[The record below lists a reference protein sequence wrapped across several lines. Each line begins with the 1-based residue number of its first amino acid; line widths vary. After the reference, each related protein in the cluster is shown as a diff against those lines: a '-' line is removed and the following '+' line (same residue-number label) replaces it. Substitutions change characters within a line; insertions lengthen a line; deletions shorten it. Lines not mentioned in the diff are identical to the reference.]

1 MMKLRPTLLLVLLP
15 ACGPA
20 KAPAPFDTPIAFTHA
35 TVVDVETGRLLPNQ
49 TVVVAGNRIR
59 DVGPAVRVG
68 AGARVVDA
76 RGKYLIPGLWDMH
89 THVYGN
95 GPGALLLYAAN
106 GVTSIRDMGADD
118 FARVRAWR
126 DSIAAG
132 QRLGPRMKIASPVV
146 ESPRWIAAIRRMEER
161 EGLPTEWLN
170 HRFGPSTP
178 AEAIAFVDSVARLGA
193 DHVKVRNYP
202 APEVLRA
209 LMQRARERGL
219 PVVAHTHGGMPPVEA
234 SAAGMASF
242 EHGFFPAIAESRAG
256 RDSVYRRLAVN
267 GTAIVPTLVTWR
279 GRVLSGDSLLVLASA
294 DADPRLRYLPARVSQ
309 RWRDEAKT
317 RKHETALDW
326 RALYRNDVRNLRE
339 LAAAGM
345 VVMVGSDAGAP
356 LVIPGFATHDELA
369 QLVEVGGFTPLQA
382 LQAATLRPARFMG
395 IADSLG
401 TVARGRLADLVLL
414 DANPLDDIRNT
425 KKVRGVVLNGRY
437 LDRSALDAL
446 LAEAERAAR

>member
-1 MMKLRPTLLLVLLP
+1 MMKLRPILLLAFLA

-59 DVGPAVRVG
+59 EVGPAVRIG
-68 AGARVVDA
+68 AGTRVVDA
-76 RGKYLIPGLWDMH
+76 TGKFLIPGLWDMH

-95 GPGALLLYAAN
+95 GPGALLLYPAN

-132 QRLGPRMKIASPVV
+132 QRVGPRMKIASPVV
-146 ESPRWIAAIRRMEER
+146 ENPRWIAAVRGMQER
-161 EGLPTEWLN
+161 EGQNTDWLAF
-170 HRFGPSTP
+170 RFGPSTP

-202 APEVLRA
+202 APDVLRA
-209 LMQRARERGL
+209 LMRRAGERGL
-219 PVVAHTHGGMPPVEA
+219 PVVAHTHGGCRPWRRRWRGWRA
-234 SAAGMASF
+234 SSTASS
-242 EHGFFPAIAESRAG
+242 PRSPSRA
-256 RDSVYRRLAVN
+256 RPRLVYRELILN

-279 GRVLSGDSLLVLASA
+279 GGCFRATRSWCSPAPKTRACATFRRASA
-294 DADPRLRYLPARVSQ
+294 ALARRGEDAQARVGAGLG
-309 RWRDEAKT
+309 RDA
-317 RKHETALDW
+317 
-326 RALYRNDVRNLRE
+326 RNDVRNLRE

-356 LVIPGFATHDELA
+356 LVVPGFATHDELA
-369 QLVEVGGFTPLQA
+369 QLVELGGFTPLQA
-382 LQAATLRPARFMG
+382 LQAATLRPARFTG
-395 IADSLG
+395 TADSLG
-401 TVARGRLADLVLL
+401 TVAGGRLADLVLL
-414 DANPLDDIRNT
+414 DANPLADIRNT
-425 KKVRGVVLNGRY
+425 QKIRGVVLNGRY
-437 LDRSALDAL
+437 LDRRALDAL
-446 LAEAERAAR
+446 LAQARRAAR

>member
-1 MMKLRPTLLLVLLP
+1 MMKLRSILLLAFLA

-59 DVGPAVRVG
+59 EVGPAVRIG
-68 AGARVVDA
+68 AGTRVVDA
-76 RGKYLIPGLWDMH
+76 SGKFLIPGLWDMH

-132 QRLGPRMKIASPVV
+132 QRMGPRMKIASPVV
-146 ESPRWIAAIRRMEER
+146 ESPRWIAAVRGMQER
-161 EGLPTEWLN
+161 EGQNTGWLAF
-170 HRFGPSTP
+170 RFGPSTP

-209 LMQRARERGL
+209 LMQRAGERGL
-219 PVVAHTHGGMPPVEA
+219 PVYAHTHGGMRPADA

-242 EHGFFPAIAESRAG
+242 EHGFFPAITESRAG
-256 RDSVYRRLAVN
+256 RDSVYRELILN
-267 GTAIVPTLVTWR
+267 GTAIAPTLVTWR

-294 DADPRLRYLPARVSQ
+294 DAPRLRYLPARVSQ

-317 RKHETALDW
+317 RKHETAMDW
-326 RALYRNDVRNLRE
+326 GAMYRNDVRNLRE

-356 LVIPGFATHDELA
+356 LVVPGFATHDELA
-369 QLVEVGGFTPLQA
+369 QLVEIGGFTPLQA

-395 IADSLG
+395 RADSLG
-401 TVARGRLADLVLL
+401 IVAGGRLADLVLL
-414 DANPLDDIRNT
+414 DANPLADIRNT
-425 KKVRGVVLNGRY
+425 QKIRGVVLNGRY
-437 LDRSALDAL
+437 LDRAALDAL
-446 LAEAERAAR
+446 LADAERAAK

>member
-1 MMKLRPTLLLVLLP
+1 
-15 ACGPA
+15 
-20 KAPAPFDTPIAFTHA
+20 
-35 TVVDVETGRLLPNQ
+35 
-49 TVVVAGNRIR
+49 
-59 DVGPAVRVG
+59 
-68 AGARVVDA
+68 VVDA
-76 RGKYLIPGLWDMH
+76 SGKYLIPGLWDMH

-132 QRLGPRMKIASPVV
+132 QRIGPRMKIASPVV
-146 ESPRWIAAIRRMEER
+146 ENPRWLAAVRTMQER
-161 EGLPTEWLN
+161 EGQNTDWLAF
-170 HRFGPSTP
+170 RFGPSTP
-178 AEAIAFVDSVARLGA
+178 EQAIAFVDSVARLGA

-209 LMQRARERGL
+209 LMKRARERGL
-219 PVVAHTHGGMPPVEA
+219 PVVAHTHGGMRPAEA

-242 EHGFFPAIAESRAG
+242 EHGFFPGIGESRAG
-256 RDSVYRRLAVN
+256 RDSVYRELILN

-279 GRVLSGDSLLVLASA
+279 GRVVSGDSLLVLARA
-294 DADPRLRYLPARVSQ
+294 DGDPRQRYLPARVSQ

-317 RKHETALDW
+317 RKHETPMDW
-326 RALYRNDVRNLRE
+326 GALYRNDVRNLRE

-356 LVIPGFATHDELA
+356 LVVPGFATHDELER
-369 QLVEVGGFTPLQA
+369 LVDTGGFTALQA

-395 IADSLG
+395 AADSLG
-401 TVARGRLADLVLL
+401 AVAGGRVADLVLL

-425 KKVRGVVLNGRY
+425 QKIRGVVLNGRY
-437 LDRSALDAL
+437 LDRAALDAL
-446 LAEAERAAR
+446 LADAERAAR

>member
-1 MMKLRPTLLLVLLP
+1 MMKRSILLLAFLG

-20 KAPAPFDTPIAFTHA
+20 TAPSPFDTPIAFTHA
-35 TVVDVETGRLLPNQ
+35 TVVDVETGRLVPDQ

-59 DVGPAVRVG
+59 EMGSGVQVG
-68 AGARVVDA
+68 AGTRVVDA
-76 RGKYLIPGLWDMH
+76 RGKYVIPGLWDMH
-89 THVYGN
+89 THVHGN

-118 FARVRAWR
+118 FVRVRAWR

-146 ESPRWIAAIRRMEER
+146 ESPRWIAAVRAMEER
-161 EGLPTEWLN
+161 EGISTEWLD
-170 HRFGPSTP
+170 HRFGPAT
-178 AEAIAFVDSVARLGA
+178 AEEAVAFVDSVARLGA

-209 LMQRARERGL
+209 LMRRARERGL
-219 PVVAHTHGGMPPVEA
+219 PVVAHTHGGMRPAEA

-242 EHGFFPAIAESRAG
+242 EHGFFPAISESRAG
-256 RDSVYRRLAVN
+256 RDSVYRELILN

-294 DADPRLRYLPARVSQ
+294 KDPRLRYLPARIRQ
-309 RWRDEAKT
+309 RWRDEART

-326 RALYRNDVRNLRE
+326 AAMRGNDVRNLRE

-356 LVIPGFATHDELA
+356 LVVPGFATHDELA
-369 QLVEVGGFTPLQA
+369 QLVELGGFTPLQA
-382 LQAATLRPARFMG
+382 LQAATLRPRASRAP
-395 IADSLG
+395 ADSLG
-401 TVARGRLADLVLL
+401 TVAGGRLADLVLL
-414 DANPLDDIRNT
+414 DANPLADIRNT
-425 KKVRGVVLNGRY
+425 QKIRGVVLNGRY
-437 LDRSALDAL
+437 LDRRALDAL
-446 LAEAERAAR
+446 LAQARRAAR

>member
-1 MMKLRPTLLLVLLP
+1 MMNLRPILLLALVA

-20 KAPAPFDTPIAFTHA
+20 TAPAPFDSPIAFTHA
-35 TVVDVETGRLLPNQ
+35 TVVDVETGRLLPDQ

-59 DVGPAVRVG
+59 EVGPAVRIG
-68 AGARVVDA
+68 ARTRVVDA
-76 RGKYLIPGLWDMH
+76 SGKYLIPGLWDMH

-95 GPGALLLYAAN
+95 GPGSLLVYAAN

-118 FARVRAWR
+118 FARVRGWR

-132 QRLGPRMKIASPVV
+132 LRTGPRMKIASPVV
-146 ESPRWIAAIRRMEER
+146 ENPRWIAAVRRMEER
-161 EGLPTEWLN
+161 EGQNTDWLN
-170 HRFGPSTP
+170 FRFGPATA

-219 PVVAHTHGGMPPVEA
+219 PVYAHTHGGMRAADA

-242 EHGFFPAIAESRAG
+242 EHGFFPALSDSRAG
-256 RDSVYRRLAVN
+256 RDSVYRQLIVN
-267 GTAIVPTLVTWR
+267 GTAIVPTLVAWR

-294 DADPRLRYLPARVSQ
+294 EDDPRLRYLPARIRQ

-317 RKHETALDW
+317 RKHETPMDWGALQ
-326 RALYRNDVRNLRE
+326 RNDVRNLRE

-356 LVIPGFATHDELA
+356 LVVPGFATHDELA
-369 QLVEVGGFTPLQA
+369 QLVETGGFTPLQA

-395 IADSLG
+395 TADSLG
-401 TVARGRLADLVLL
+401 TIGGGRLADLVLL
-414 DANPLDDIRNT
+414 DANPLEDIRNT
-425 KKVRGVVLNGRY
+425 QKIRGVMLNGRY
-437 LDRSALDAL
+437 LDRAALDAL
-446 LAEAERAAR
+446 LADAERAAR

>member
-1 MMKLRPTLLLVLLP
+1 MMKLRSILLLAFLA

-59 DVGPAVRVG
+59 EVGPAVRVG
-68 AGARVVDA
+68 AGTREVDA
-76 RGKYLIPGLWDMH
+76 SGKFLIPGLWDMH

-132 QRLGPRMKIASPVV
+132 QRMGPRMKIASPVV
-146 ESPRWIAAIRRMEER
+146 ENPRWIAAVRGMQER
-161 EGLPTEWLN
+161 EGQNTDWLAF
-170 HRFGPSTP
+170 RFGPATT

-219 PVVAHTHGGMPPVEA
+219 PVYAHTHGGMRPADA

-242 EHGFFPAIAESRAG
+242 EHGFFPAITESRAG
-256 RDSVYRRLAVN
+256 RDSVYRELILN

-279 GRVLSGDSLLVLASA
+279 GRVLSGDSLLALASA
-294 DADPRLRYLPARVSQ
+294 DDPRLRYLPARVSQ

-317 RKHETALDW
+317 RKHETPMDW
-326 RALYRNDVRNLRE
+326 GAMQRNDVRNLRE

-356 LVIPGFATHDELA
+356 LVVPGFATHDELA
-369 QLVEVGGFTPLQA
+369 QLVETAGFTPLQA

-395 IADSLG
+395 RADSLG
-401 TVARGRLADLVLL
+401 AVAAGRLADLVIL

-425 KKVRGVVLNGRY
+425 QKIRGVMLNGRY
-437 LDRSALDAL
+437 LDRAALDAL
-446 LAEAERAAR
+446 LADAERAAK